1 MKNLITHYLRT
12 LLILVAV
19 LCASA
24 TAWSQSISKEATCE
38 ESPSAAPMLK
48 APTLQAIHLS
58 GDVNCNGEVDINDVT
73 ALINTILTGNRV
85 PNGDVNS
92 DGEVDINDVTML
104 ISLILNGAP
113 TYDVAA
119 GIEALNHIYRSMRSA
134 NWTTTGNTHQT
145 FGISAY
151 NLAAEVMGDDM
162 IMGAQ
167 GSGWFWFDAGY
178 NVKTRYIYTSWRSYD
193 LWNAYYTWIANANY
207 ILKVSQSMAGS
218 TSEVNYIKG
227 QAHAIRAYSYFMLAQ
242 WFARTYK
249 GHESEPCVPLF
260 TGTYFTGSTG
270 ASRATVSA
278 VYAQIDADINLAIN
292 MLNGTV
298 QQVPDH
304 IGYAVALGLRARI
317 ALVKEDWDTAYESA
331 NQAKT
336 ASGKSIQ
343 EVSAFAGLNDATAGN
358 VMWGARIPDDEVGMY
373 ASFWAHMDHSKTYAQ
388 RAPKQITPWLYN
400 KMNATDTRR
409 AWWDPSSTYS
419 TGGYA
424 TQKFS
429 VREGTE
435 WGGDYIYM
443 RVEEMYLIAAEAA
456 CRRNQPTRAK
466 ANLTALMQKRDPNY
480 LCPRTGT
487 SLGDLTTDETGS
499 LLEEILI
506 QRRIELWGEDGRILT
521 IRRLQQ
527 GFERPAEQGW
537 PAAIQLPGKAL
548 YNPESYAWVLTIP
561 EAEFDGNA
569 NMNPEIL
576 PVGDQNPL
584 GDVSAVDQNLTFE
597 TASSSMTTAR
607 TDFYYTVTVIRESTV
622 GEYITSAILNTTDG
636 DGLSTSQFNLT
647 FADGQSTAEVRIAC
661 NPLTLGRTY
670 HGTLTLSPCDVACY
684 TGGSQIS
691 THTFTINCQNS
702 NPAGQKISFAQP
714 SYSLVSNYESL
725 SVSIPLTREKTDDE
739 YTATL
744 ILSDV
749 QGNVELT
756 QPQIYFAKG
765 ASTAAAWLYFSHMD
779 PWQTYSCV
787 LTLSPQD
794 VSSGGE
800 ITSTQVSVTRENWM
814 LIGSGTYESG
824 LWGETFDVNIQQQ
837 PGTNTYRLM
846 EFYSIG
852 YNVEFTIDG
861 NSVYINPQPCY
872 FMSEYG
878 TLYMKGYANQDNSGY
893 AGTYDPNTKT
903 ATLQIRYYVD
913 EGAFPTCNETLIMP

>member
-1 MKNLITHYLRT
+1 ML
-12 LLILVAV
+12 AAM
-19 LCASA
+19 LCVSMA
-24 TAWSQSISKEATCE
+24 AWPQSITSEATCE
-38 ESPSAAPMLK
+38 EVPSAAPMLK
-48 APTLQAIHLS
+48 APTLHAIYLS

-73 ALINTILTGNRV
+73 ALINTILTGQRV
-85 PNGDVNS
+85 PNGDVNGN
-92 DGEVDINDVTML
+92 GEVDINDVTEL
-104 ISLILNGAP
+104 ISIVLTGSAS
-113 TYDVAA
+113 YSVDA
-119 GIEALNHIYRSMRSA
+119 GYEALNDIYRSMRTA

-151 NLAAEVMGDDM
+151 NLTAEVMGDDF
-162 IMGAQ
+162 IMGSQ

-358 VMWGARIPDDEVGMY
+358 VMWGAQIPDDEVGMY
-373 ASFWAHMDHSKTYAQ
+373 ASFWAHMDHAKPYAQ

-400 KMNATDTRR
+400 KMSATDARR
-409 AWWDPSSTYS
+409 AWWDPNSTYS

-424 TQKFS
+424 TQKFT

-443 RVEEMYLIAAEAA
+443 RIEEMYLIAAEAA
-456 CRRNQPTRAK
+456 CRRNQTTRAR
-466 ANLTALMQKRDPNY
+466 ANLTTLMQKRDPNY
-480 LCPRTGT
+480 SCTKTGT
-487 SLGDLTTDETGS
+487 SLGDLTTDEKGS

-527 GFERPAEQGW
+527 GFERPAEEGW
-537 PAAIQLPGKAL
+537 PASIQLPGKAL

-561 EAEFDGNA
+561 SSEFTDNP
-569 NMNPEIL
+569 NMNPNFL
-576 PVGDQNPL
+576 PLGDQNPL
-584 GDVSAVDQNLTFE
+584 GDVTGEGQNISFE
-597 TASSSMTTAR
+597 TASSSLTTAR
-607 TDFYYTVTVIRESTV
+607 TDFYYYVTLTRASTD
-622 GEYITSAILNTTDG
+622 GEYVTSVSLANPVN
-636 DGLSTSQFNLT
+636 GLSVSGVVT
-647 FADGQSTAEVRIAC
+647 FPDGSATATASIDC
-661 NPLTLGRTY
+661 YPLTLGQDY
-670 HGTLTLSPCDVACY
+670 SGKLVLSNYDVACY
-684 TGGSQIS
+684 SGGSQLS
-691 THTFTINCQNS
+691 THTFTIHCQNG
-702 NPAGQKISFAQP
+702 NPDGQEISFER
-714 SYSLVSNYESL
+714 SSLVQSTTSDYA
-725 SVSIPLTREKTDDE
+725 SVRIDLTRAVTEGE
-739 YTATL
+739 YSATL
-744 ILSDV
+744 TMSNNQSNVTL
-749 QGNVELT
+749 GNTSV
-756 QPQIYFAKG
+756 YFADG
-765 ASTAAAWLYFSHMD
+765 VDRAYAWLYINNMEIG
-779 PWQTYSCV
+779 QTYGCV
-787 LTLSPQD
+787 LSLSPQD
-794 VSSGGE
+794 AATGGA
-800 ITSTQVSVTRENWM
+800 ITTMQVSVTRENWIN
-814 LIGSGTYESG
+814 LGWGVYESG
-824 LWGETFDVNIQQQ
+824 LFNQSVDVVFYQVG
-837 PGTNTYRLM
+837 GTNKYIM
-846 EFYSIG
+846 KEPFD
-852 YNVEFTIDG
+852 YNYDITFTIDS
-861 NSVYINPQPCY
+861 NNKVYIQPQQCY
-872 FMSEYG
+872 NDSNFGIITM
-878 TLYMKGYANQDNSGY
+878 MGYANEDESGY
-893 AGTYDPNTKT
+893 AGTFDPATKT
-903 ATLQIRYYVD
+903 AALQIRYYCD
-913 EGAFPTCNETLIMP
+913 AGIWPTKQDSFTMP

>member
-1 MKNLITHYLRT
+1 ML
-12 LLILVAV
+12 AAM
-19 LCASA
+19 LCVPMA
-24 TAWSQSISKEATCE
+24 AWPQSISSEATCE

-85 PNGDVNS
+85 PNGDVNG

-104 ISLILNGAP
+104 ISMILNGAP
-113 TYDVAA
+113 TYDTAA
-119 GIEALNHIYRSMRSA
+119 GIEALNHIYRSMRTA

-151 NLAAEVMGDDM
+151 NLTAEVMGDDM

-167 GSGWFWFDAGY
+167 GSGWFWFDASY
-178 NVKTRYIYTSWRSYD
+178 NVKSRYVYTSWRSYD

-358 VMWGARIPDDEVGMY
+358 VMWGAQIPDDEVGMY
-373 ASFWAHMDHSKTYAQ
+373 ASFWAHMDHAKPYAQ

-400 KMNATDTRR
+400 KMSATDARR
-409 AWWDPSSTYS
+409 AWWDPNSTYS

-424 TQKFS
+424 TQKFT

-443 RVEEMYLIAAEAA
+443 RIEEMYLIAAEAA
-456 CRRNQPTRAK
+456 CRRNQTTRAR
-466 ANLTALMQKRDPNY
+466 ANLTTLMQKRDPNY
-480 LCPRTGT
+480 SCTKTGT
-487 SLGDLTTDETGS
+487 SLGDLTTDEKGS

-527 GFERPAEQGW
+527 GFERPAEEGW
-537 PAAIQLPGKAL
+537 PASIQLPGKAL

-561 EAEFDGNA
+561 ASEFEGNP
-569 NMNPEIL
+569 NMNPDFL
-576 PVGDQNPL
+576 PLGDQNPL
-584 GDVSAVDQNLTFE
+584 GDITGESMNLSFE
-597 TASSSMTTAR
+597 EATSSMTTAR
-607 TDFYYTVTVIRESTV
+607 TSFVYRIRLNRRLTV
-622 GEYITSAILNTTDG
+622 GEYITSVKLTTATSENLSVGTVTFPDG
-636 DGLSTSQFNLT
+636 VDYTDVIIDCDNLSL
-647 FADGQSTAEVRIAC
+647 GQ
-661 NPLTLGRTY
+661 TY
-670 HGTLTLSPCDVACY
+670 SGTVTLSEYDEACH
-684 TGGSQIS
+684 TGGSHIS
-691 THTFTINCQNS
+691 SHSFTINCQNG
-702 NPAGQKISFAQP
+702 NPEGQEISFEQSSFVQSTTSDYA
-714 SYSLVSNYESL
+714 
-725 SVSIPLTREKTDDE
+725 SVPITLTRATTEGE
-739 YTATL
+739 YSATL
-744 ILSDV
+744 TMSNNQSNVTL
-749 QGNVELT
+749 GNTSV
-756 QPQIYFAKG
+756 YFADG
-765 ASTAAAWLYFSHMD
+765 ADRAYAWVYINNMEIG
-779 PWQTYSCV
+779 QTYGCV
-787 LTLSPQD
+787 LSLSPQD
-794 VSSGGE
+794 AATGGA
-800 ITSTQVSVTRENWM
+800 ITTMQVSVTRENWIN
-814 LIGSGTYESG
+814 LGWGVYESG
-824 LWGETFDVNIQQQ
+824 LFNQSVDVVFYQVG
-837 PGTNTYRLM
+837 GTNKYIM
-846 EFYSIG
+846 KEPFA
-852 YNVEFTIDG
+852 YNFDIIFTIDS
-861 NSVYINPQPCY
+861 NNKVYIQPQPCY
-872 FMSEYG
+872 NDSNYG
-878 TLYMKGYANQDNSGY
+878 IITMMGYANEDESGY
-893 AGTYDPNTKT
+893 AGTFDPATKT
-903 ATLQIRYYVD
+903 AALQIRYYCD
-913 EGAFPTCNETLIMP
+913 AGIWPTQQDSFTMP